1 MSKTPDIQTRFG
13 LRRSNFVLDPLSD
26 EDADFFAN
34 RTGVNV
40 SKIIEDLQIDLS
52 TGLPPK
58 RMVWGPYGGGKTHT
72 LQHTMRRLS
81 SLIPV
86 KPIYVECPDLS
97 KRSTFLELYR
107 DGIMRSCGQDFII
120 GLLNDA
126 RDKVGWA
133 SPDAVLGQLR
143 ELLLDEELAKAA
155 AILTHPTDQN
165 KLLLWSWISGVP
177 VPRANLSD
185 LGQTQD
191 LTSAE
196 PARLAYYITVIG
208 KLVRDFNDST
218 LILVLDEMDRI
229 DFVGPDTIVQFRTA
243 FTRLLDPNQRYISIL
258 LGLSAKNFPELPDI
272 FDQGGPIVSR
282 LGRDAIQDVPMLED
296 MDVEPFIEKIIGF
309 LRNPDANLDA
319 LITEAKS
326 ATAEDVPQSFFP
338 FTQEAIEAIKVSVG
352 QEMTPREI
360 TLKMT
365 RSAGKAH
372 NYDKPVIKSDLID

>member
-1 MSKTPDIQTRFG
+1 MADRPSVQTRFG

-40 SKIIEDLQIDLS
+40 GKIIEDLQIDLS

-58 RMVWGPYGGGKTHT
+58 RMIWGPYGGGKTHT
-72 LQHTMRRLS
+72 LQHTMRKLS
-81 SLIPV
+81 SLTPV
-86 KPIYVECPDLS
+86 QPVYVECPDLS
-97 KRSTFLELYR
+97 KRSSFLELYR
-107 DGIMRSCGQDFII
+107 DGIMRSCGQDFIM
-120 GLLNDA
+120 GLLQA
-126 RDKVGWA
+126 TRDRVGYA
-133 SPDAVLGQLR
+133 PPDEIFRKLR
-143 ELLLDEELAKAA
+143 DLLQDEELAKAV
-155 AILTHPTDQN
+155 AILTQPTDQN

-177 VPRANLSD
+177 IPRTGLPD

-191 LTSAE
+191 LTAAE
-196 PARLAYYITVIG
+196 PARLAHYITVIG
-208 KLVRDFNDST
+208 KLVRDFQDST

-229 DFVGPDTIVQFRTA
+229 GFVGADTIVQFRTA
-243 FTRLLDPNQRYISIL
+243 FTRLLDPNQKYISIL

-282 LGRDAIQDVPMLED
+282 LGRDAIQPVPMLED
-296 MDVEPFIEKIIGF
+296 IDVEPFIQNIIGF
-309 LRNPDANLDA
+309 LRDPDADLDG
-319 LITEAKS
+319 LITEAKN
-326 ATAEDVPQSFFP
+326 ATNEDVPDNFFP

-372 NYDKPVIKSDLID
+372 NYDKPVITSDLID

>member
-1 MSKTPDIQTRFG
+1 MTSNIQTRFG

-40 SKIIEDLQIDLS
+40 NKIIEDLQIDLS
-52 TGLPPK
+52 TDLPPK
-58 RMVWGPYGGGKTHT
+58 RLVWGPYGGGKTHT

-81 SLIPV
+81 SLTPV

-107 DGIMRSCGQDFII
+107 DGIMRSFGQDYIME
-120 GLLNDA
+120 LLEA
-126 RDKVGWA
+126 VRYQVGHA
-133 SPDAVLGQLR
+133 TPDEILKGLR
-143 ELLLDEELAKAA
+143 ELLLDEELAKAVS
-155 AILTHPTDQN
+155 ILTLATDKN

-177 VPRANLSD
+177 VPRGSLSD

-196 PARLAYYITVIG
+196 PARLAHYITIIG
-208 KLVRDFNDST
+208 KLVRDIHGLT

-229 DFVGPDTIVQFRTA
+229 AFVGPDTIVQFQTA
-243 FTRLLDPNQRYISIL
+243 FTRLLDPNQKYISVL
-258 LGLSAKNFPELPDI
+258 LGLSAKNFPDLPDI

-282 LGRDAIQDVPMLED
+282 LGRDAAQPVPMLDD

-309 LRNPDANLDA
+309 LRSPDSDINA
-319 LITEAKS
+319 LVTEGRK
-326 ATAEDVPQSFFP
+326 ATDENVLKKFFP
-338 FTQEAIEAIKVSVG
+338 FTEDAIEAIKVHVG

-360 TLKMT
+360 ILKMT

-372 NYDKPVIKSDLID
+372 NYDKPVIISEHID